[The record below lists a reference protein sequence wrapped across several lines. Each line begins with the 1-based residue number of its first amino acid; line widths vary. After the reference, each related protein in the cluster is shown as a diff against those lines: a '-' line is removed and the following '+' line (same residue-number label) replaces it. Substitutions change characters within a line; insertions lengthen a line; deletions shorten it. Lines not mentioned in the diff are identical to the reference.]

1 MLCNAS
7 YRFVVVHYHSFPC
20 LFFHGKLKLVSLN
33 FHRVVI
39 NGNEFKLICFF
50 FRCIES
56 VFFCWIELDCILL
69 NWFEEKNEWII
80 WMNEKI
86 ASEYFKKIK
95 ILITTGNA
103 CLTYLEKKNHVR
115 RKNKFTF
122 IWNVLIC
129 ISWCSFTSFLSLYI
143 IRTIRLLV
151 CLIEIQECRLQMQF
165 LHRISLSI
173 WVIIIWNVFNIRQ
186 FNRILNDDR
195 KSDKEY
201 FFFFSLFEKFAVF
214 HLFTSTLSSFFPP

>member
-1 MLCNAS
+1 MFFLLHWIGFFAALN
-7 YRFVVVHYHSFPC
+7 RLHWIGLHFTELIRLHY
-20 LFFHGKLKLVSLN
+20 
-33 FHRVVI
+33 
-39 NGNEFKLICFF
+39 
-50 FRCIES
+50 
-56 VFFCWIELDCILL
+56 WIDSEK
-69 NWFEEKNEWII
+69 KNEWII

-103 CLTYLEKKNHVR
+103 CLTYLEKKFTFEE
-115 RKNKFTF
+115 KKITF

-129 ISWCSFTSFLSLYI
+129 ISWCSFTSFLSLCI
-143 IRTIRLLV
+143 IQTIRLLV

-195 KSDKEY
+195 KSDNE
-201 FFFFSLFEKFAVF
+201 FFFFSSLFSKNLRYSIFLQALYL
-214 HLFTSTLSSFFPP
+214 LFFLLKAIAQRYK